1 MRQADIEA
9 GMVLYWN
16 DNNDWERDH
25 GYGRRVVVQEGGVGH
40 WYMGTD
46 KQFHDHGSR
55 VRNPYG
61 TWTVHGVVV
70 EVQEGVGRTRKDVAP
85 IRQLRGHYDEC
96 MARVQAYRDGRAEA
110 QRKAAEEADRQDRE
124 RAVRMARGR
133 AALSR
138 LEAWG
143 IQRGRD
149 ASLTEDMV
157 AIRADVL
164 EALMDALPLN
174 WQYEE

>member
-1 MRQADIEA
+1 MRQADIHQ
-9 GMVLYWN
+9 GDVLFWC
-16 DNNDWERDH
+16 DNNDWEQDK
-25 GYGRRVVVQEGGVGH
+25 GYGRRVVVLDATVGH
-40 WYMGTD
+40 WYMGAD
-46 KQFHDHGSR
+46 KEFHDHGSR

-61 TWTVHGVVV
+61 TWTVQGVVV
-70 EVQEGVGRTRKDVAP
+70 EVHDGVGRTRKDIAP
-85 IRQLRGHYDEC
+85 IRQLRGAYDEC
-96 MARVQAYRDGRAEA
+96 EAKVLAYRAAQAEA
-110 QRKAAEEADRQDRE
+110 NRLAVAERERRAAELSAAR
-124 RAVRMARGR
+124 ARGR
-133 AALSR
+133 AALAR